1 MSAMPPITPPT
12 MAPIGVEDV
21 LCDPIVGSG
30 EVLGVEVEVGA
41 VAAFWV
47 APGGRRTVD
56 VPPAEGCWV
65 T

>member
-1 MSAMPPITPPT
+1 
-12 MAPIGVEDV
+12 MAPMGVEDV
-21 LCDPIVGSG
+21 LCEWIVGSG

-41 VAAFWV
+41 ALSFWV

-56 VPPAEGCWV
+56 VPLAEGCWV

>member
-1 MSAMPPITPPT
+1 MPPITPPT
-12 MAPIGVEDV
+12 IAPMGVEDV
-21 LCDPIVGSG
+21 LCEWIVGSG

-41 VAAFWV
+41 ALSFWV

-56 VPPAEGCWV
+56 VPLAEGCWV